1 VCIVSCPLQKV
12 NESVLPARL
21 GGLDKIAGSHT
32 PVEGL
37 MPADLVA
44 RRLQVDYIARNPNP
58 VGEKNKLLVAAAG
71 SRYDT
76 VHARYHPML
85 KRFADTVG
93 FYDINILD
101 AATGDGL

>member
-1 VCIVSCPLQKV
+1 MPSAKGKRVGSPSASRGARQDRRQPHAGGRPDAGGPCRPS
-12 NESVLPARL
+12 PAGRL
-21 GGLDKIAGSHT
+21 HS
-32 PVEGL
+32 
-37 MPADLVA
+37 
-44 RRLQVDYIARNPNP
+44 RNPNP